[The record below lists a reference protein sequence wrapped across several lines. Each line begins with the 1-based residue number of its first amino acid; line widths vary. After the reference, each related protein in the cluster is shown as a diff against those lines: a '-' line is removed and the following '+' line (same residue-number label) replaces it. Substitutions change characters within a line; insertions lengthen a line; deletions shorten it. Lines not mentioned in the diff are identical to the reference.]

1 MSFRPGFQIPVSLN
15 FHDFMFKL
23 FPRFHSLWVQ
33 KHCINCSISF
43 YWLSFV
49 PSTTQYIADPI
60 SSFPQSFLGVSTFA
74 LSKLGNSPSLSSFPA
89 HLVDKQLEKPMRAM
103 TSGFRWSCTSHR
115 RMRLPDK
122 PALRGCGEPAASFIT
137 VLAKW
142 RGCSL
147 PIVGSCFGN
156 WPSSVLWCPQ
166 CL

>member
-1 MSFRPGFQIPVSLN
+1 MSFWPGFQIPVYLN
-15 FHDFMFKL
+15 FHDFTFKL

-33 KHCINCSISF
+33 KHCINCSICF
-43 YWLSFV
+43 YWLIFM
-49 PSTTQYIADPI
+49 PSTIQYIADPI
-60 SSFPQSFLGVSTFA
+60 SSFPQSFLRVSTFV

-89 HLVDKQLEKPMRAM
+89 HLVDKQ
-103 TSGFRWSCTSHR
+103 GR
-115 RMRLPDK
+115 RSQWGPWLLASAEAAVHTREWGSLTCRPS
-122 PALRGCGEPAASFIT
+122 GCGEPAASFIT

-147 PIVGSCFGN
+147 PIAGSCFGN